1 MCSILLAMG
10 GSVQAAVMQANP
22 QTQYKTVKTAPEW
35 MNLVRTMEDTN
46 GAMGLT
52 EKRNS
57 NLTSTTATI
66 NNIDVHCVKSTEY
79 GAMAIL
85 SASGYGNSSNNNAI
99 TTTTGNNTG
108 IILNTSY
115 GEWVMG
121 IGNTDEFPVERR
133 YYDYYNP
140 ITDPEK
146 AKIGD
151 ALGSSEVT
159 NVGCAGWHR
168 ASLAD
173 WSDRWS
179 LYGFYRGK
187 GGIFS
192 FSMASLTGRNDNG
205 GTMMNAHNQNGY
217 PDEFYTRA
225 VVVCGQ
231 GL

>member
-1 MCSILLAMG
+1 MKRKICLSLGILMCSILLAMG

-115 GEWVMG
+115 GEW
-121 IGNTDEFPVERR
+121 E
-133 YYDYYNP
+133 
-140 ITDPEK
+140 
-146 AKIGD
+146 
-151 ALGSSEVT
+151 
-159 NVGCAGWHR
+159 
-168 ASLAD
+168 
-173 WSDRWS
+173 
-179 LYGFYRGK
+179 
-187 GGIFS
+187 
-192 FSMASLTGRNDNG
+192 
-205 GTMMNAHNQNGY
+205 
-217 PDEFYTRA
+217 
-225 VVVCGQ
+225 
-231 GL
+231 